1 MIAPNQ
7 GLFIFNQQMSTSKS
21 HSLGKSE
28 RLKSRKQIDI
38 LFKDGKK
45 ITLFPIRLL
54 YKIENGPGE
63 IQAGFT
69 VSSKNFPGA
78 VDRNRIKRLSR
89 EVYRVR
95 NSDLK
100 KAVADNKKQLHLF
113 FIYTGREILPYEQL
127 SSKLIQVLAKMVRI
141 IYDEAAANT

>member
-1 MIAPNQ
+1 MIAPNP

-21 HSLGKSE
+21 NSLGKSE
-28 RLKSRKQIDI
+28 RLKSSKQIDI
-38 LFKDGKK
+38 LFKEGKK
-45 ITLFPIRLL
+45 ITLFPFRLL
-54 YKIENGPGE
+54 YKIEHGPRE

-69 VSSKNFPGA
+69 VSSKNFPVA

-89 EVYRVR
+89 EAYRIH

-100 KAVADNKKQLHLF
+100 KVVADNKKQLHLF
-113 FIYTGREILPYEQL
+113 FIYTGREILPYEQI